1 MAYIIGLDLGIASV
15 GWSVI
20 DPGKRI
26 IDLGVRAFKKAE
38 TGKTGDPLNL
48 VRRQSRLT
56 RRRIYRRAQRLNKL
70 LNYFIEIGLI
80 ASKDEIL
87 KNAHH
92 ENPWELRTRG
102 LEKPLTNN
110 QLARVIYHICK
121 HRGFYW
127 SSSADQNTDDSG
139 KVKQNLSSNEKL
151 MEEKGY
157 KTVGQMIYSEYPECQ
172 RNKAG
177 DYSKSLP
184 RAALSIE
191 LEEIF
196 KAQKKSFSCQF
207 ITDDFYK
214 KILGSG
220 DRKSGFLW
228 EQRPALQG
236 DALLKMVGH
245 CRFEP
250 EELRAPVAN
259 YWVIRHV
266 WLTKILNLR
275 VYGSDFQERSLNDT
289 ERNLIANTPLEVK
302 SDIKYSTLTS
312 VFVKAGLWKKE
323 SSVIKGLTIQRKI
336 RRILKIRYFVKV

>member
-56 RRRIYRRAQRLNKL
+56 RRRIYRRAHRLNKL

-87 KNAHH
+87 INAHH

-127 SSSADQNTDDSG
+127 SSSA
-139 KVKQNLSSNEKL
+139 
-151 MEEKGY
+151 
-157 KTVGQMIYSEYPECQ
+157 P
-172 RNKAG
+172 
-177 DYSKSLP
+177 
-184 RAALSIE
+184 
-191 LEEIF
+191 
-196 KAQKKSFSCQF
+196 
-207 ITDDFYK
+207 
-214 KILGSG
+214 
-220 DRKSGFLW
+220 
-228 EQRPALQG
+228 
-236 DALLKMVGH
+236 
-245 CRFEP
+245 
-250 EELRAPVAN
+250 
-259 YWVIRHV
+259 
-266 WLTKILNLR
+266 
-275 VYGSDFQERSLNDT
+275 
-289 ERNLIANTPLEVK
+289 
-302 SDIKYSTLTS
+302 
-312 VFVKAGLWKKE
+312 
-323 SSVIKGLTIQRKI
+323 
-336 RRILKIRYFVKV
+336 ILK